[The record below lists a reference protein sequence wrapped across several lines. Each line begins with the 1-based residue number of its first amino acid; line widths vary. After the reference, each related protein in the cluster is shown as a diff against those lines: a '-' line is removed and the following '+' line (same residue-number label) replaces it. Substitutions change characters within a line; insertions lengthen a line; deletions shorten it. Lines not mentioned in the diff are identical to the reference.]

1 MDGFKDQQIK
11 RTKTAG
17 TVAGKAKKAELN
29 INPVPLDM
37 VAGERKSVGKP
48 SVNAQNIG
56 KNIKKSNPATAK
68 LQTEAVNKVPEIKN
82 VKKAEKKAK
91 HLTPK
96 QIAARAKAIKKKET
110 GDKISELHTLLDA
123 QVAEMFEGYRGSDGI
138 PDIMD
143 YENVKESDKNKRIKE
158 AIKRESYAEQISQ
171 YEENQGDSPEIIRGD
186 VRDKEELKRK
196 INEFMELTSK
206 ELDIDTDEKFV
217 NNLAEN
223 YERCLKA
230 ETVKKML
237 DQAIEGGYLP
247 DDMDT
252 ESVLNRAAGYEEL
265 KFYMDNR
272 KELMKSKYYKYFS
285 SEDVAYTDNQ
295 IGHMIQKLES
305 SKNNEELLSYLR
317 WVKNLRAQGFVRKKG
332 IKSETKKITKKAKDQ
347 EEILKTKHEKRM
359 LIEKMTDNALNF
371 RESPAFREKDYDSR
385 YTRELFMRKLAEFN
399 KLKVTD
405 LHMGSIRD
413 LTEHFDENAR
423 MFEQAREFENF
434 LFMAARLDSMEISDK
449 DMIKLRAKIRVFS
462 DAEKMA
468 YWVQETILLR
478 PEEAVNDLTYADIE
492 KRAADNAY
500 RSKWSS
506 RDDGPEFKLGMNL
519 NKHFDAINRMFK
531 QEHADRKE
539 HIRRIYGL
547 MHPVNEEG
555 EDGEDHLKPG
565 EISEEELNKRAA
577 DYQKNALFNEHL
589 IYGHQYLASVWN
601 RKMNCFR
608 EAYLKRTGIDAAKA
622 MKPERSL
629 SAYTAGMSS
638 KEYMKLVNLLD
649 HGTEEEKDKF
659 FKSMIKEAEDL
670 DPDVFDLSAGNKTMG
685 NIFFKYARNGFLGNF
700 EDFANYLKDPEDK
713 AKAKAYHGVGCGF
726 YVDLQNVAQKYIA
739 TGKYARAVKTEEMFK
754 YFNTYEQFSSD
765 CDEHM
770 DDNDEYV
777 QNGFTYINK
786 EEWHGLGQ
794 IMSGPQ
800 FASSSRVPLR
810 YRGLPDQSEYEVTP
824 QVSKYEEFVRFGV
837 WKKTSKEDLASI
849 KKFMS
854 EHTGEKA
861 VKTEMI
867 TFAKDLSKQ
876 VPGAG
881 APDESIRRYCADAEK
896 VFAKIMSLD
905 PADLS
910 FKTYKDII
918 SDEKKFNTCAEGVSL
933 AESAAG
939 LLEHYRTFYENRGE
953 KKYGKVLKL
962 NKDYIKEVEARI
974 DLLKCVK
981 PFFDGE
987 FASLCDSP
995 VLGEFDSIDDMLHQ
1009 PDKIYR
1015 DKIAQAKNDKKT
1027 KNAEAIE
1034 KIRSFIK
1041 KLDGFDIYSPLN
1053 VIERRYRSKHGIRN
1067 DRHGTPKEVANVL
1080 NATKSVLKA
1089 KKAGSIKV
1097 DAYGK
1102 EFFDTMLKA
1111 YFTEKELTVRDRE
1124 KLLMNPASQQYIKH
1138 KNREA
1143 LIGARMAVC
1152 NGLYGIKNK
1161 LNKADQ
1167 VAAGDEVINNLLP
1180 FMKSDNQK
1188 YNDELIKKYNDK
1200 KQRDSVIDE
1209 MTRQVTSISMDLN
1222 LKSDAAV
1229 AKNTQALEY
1238 ITKVAYAYRNI
1249 LKANPDYMERLKNR
1263 QAGADKNDY
1272 RIVTD
1277 KVNRLFAIS
1286 DYYRA
1291 RKLLITNSYYVLH
1304 ENEELSSDKR
1314 SARTS
1319 EQRKI
1324 AELYALINKCA
1335 DRLRDGAYDE
1345 RESDDME
1352 QILSDLEAKATR
1364 EAFMTGRVDM
1374 NAMSVSKLKKTHS
1387 NLSKF
1392 LAETQLEDEDEQGIN
1407 SGNIHKIQE
1416 GIDDKNAFPDMK
1428 KTLTP
1433 EVREILKASLVDFG
1447 MNRKLRGPV
1456 KTSLIYTDRQQKLKD
1471 RLNKFLT
1478 IKEAEKDEKTN
1489 AIKKP
1494 AVLYSSFALANPK
1507 NKDEVYDFHTNPVR
1521 LMGDIV
1527 FLLGDEAS
1535 EEEIM
1540 DMFDGLLIGQKGEL
1554 DLNDEKQWEYA
1565 KNRWLRS
1572 VKKLYDLETAAVLKY
1587 EQTYGALIGQIPVGN
1602 FVQSLGSGLVEFHI
1616 RSRFAGQNVLEL
1628 CDEQNIKTVDGKELS
1643 VGELLVKEGLLS
1655 KADNERCRMLAGSY
1669 QQKSSYVTTY
1679 YRGLFDNFGDGDNY
1693 DSDYGTTYG
1702 ETQNWLY
1709 TDSNSPIEG
1718 PRMSKAMRR
1727 KLWKEAQASQDK
1739 NILGGNLVVA
1749 VNKPVLNLYSSSERK
1764 EMKKQRAKDLQIA
1777 KFAAGYMDTRA
1788 EDLYDETIKAINGEN
1803 LPEETKTL
1811 IRDTLVNFHPAMYQ
1825 SGKIE
1830 KKQENGKEVRREA
1843 KVKGTDEFYE
1853 NVKKFLGM
1861 GVNEGDRIKA
1871 KREAFMEFSKLSKLL
1886 IMYPPTMNDPEDIMS
1901 KDGVRESD
1909 HNVINGTNALLKL
1922 EARHRMHVAIQD
1934 LASGPDVKTWLDQK
1948 SHKEYRSDLKNHLRT
1963 EMIYALM
1970 RSDFYLNMKD
1980 IENPGKT
1987 LTERNYELLR
1997 NMGLFKVG
2005 KQYLDLDRDILTDE
2019 AVIALNEFGIRID
2032 APLYEEEKPVI
2043 VPVAKKA
2050 DKSKK
2055 ADEKAEADKKAE
2067 AVENLNVINI
2077 INEEDEEAPAVM
2089 APVFEGLQYDH
2100 QGATQYCWACT
2111 LAGLMNAYA
2120 GKQIT
2125 NLATITKQSSRLKAP
2140 SYAKS
2145 GFSDEAAYQTAVEFA
2160 KDMYSGAKTGNPSLV
2175 GDYVH
2180 KVLPNTA
2187 IRSVMIGV
2195 ERGKTEQ
2202 SEAEFKR
2209 IAAEQIKKGP
2219 FGILHNGHYVL
2230 VRGIQGDR
2238 LLVNNSLSADPSEV
2252 APYDYKISQIFS
2264 VGEDDPKIKQI
2275 EMVWL
2280 QDMKGSEQAI
2290 ADEFKFAYDAK
2301 TGEFKVDNTRKKDSQ
2316 GKSKETILHKD
2327 GIEGSYVSANE
2338 IVAQQIY
2345 IPKFMSRDQ
2354 AGAGEP
2360 VVEQPIEQHED
2371 QQMREDEKDAGEQP
2385 LEQNIIQPVLQ
2396 NVEERG
2402 KNESMQ
2408 KKAEEKAK
2416 EKAEDK
2422 KAEKAKEKP
2431 EDKKAVKGKEKA
2443 EEKKAGK
2450 EKEKA
2455 EDKKAV
2461 KEKEENKGKKT
2472 ENKNEIKESR
2482 IEIEEDPI
2490 EAGYKEE
2497 NSRIDELYE
2506 GSGIPKKD
2514 LKHVKEATKAKWR
2527 YVKKANASL
2536 PKKESEELERI
2547 QSSIDHGFDPRGFK
2561 VLLRPVNVDKNGD
2574 PLTEED
2580 KKNLELNIR
2589 DFESYKKNSISAR
2602 KPHLDYLVND
2612 MIENMFSPD
2621 QLKDPDYIRNNKE
2634 RAIRFI
2640 SQVHYISD
2648 HIRAHWKYYL
2658 TQADPKIRVFAFL
2671 FRGSFYSDMVTTSI
2685 NTALYGYGFGSA
2697 IIGSSSQ
2704 YGSVIPYRKGDNYK
2718 LIKKENEKLAGK
2730 SSYYG
2735 MATITTYEALYS
2747 EDRNK
2752 PFTKE
2757 GKRMIEE
2764 ARSDDD
2770 NLMYSFSAPLRY
2782 EITKKY
2788 GQKNDRDKIDN
2799 DLVLGITADKM
2810 GEFFKK
2816 KDDKKYLNSMLKE
2829 INNYMKLYEPK
2840 PENATSLKDDL
2851 K

>member
-17 TVAGKAKKAELN
+17 TVANKAKKAELN
-29 INPVPLDM
+29 INPANLDM
-37 VAGERKSVGKP
+37 IAGERKSVGKP

-56 KNIKKSNPATAK
+56 KNIKKPNPATAK
-68 LQTEAVNKVPEIKN
+68 LKTEAVNKVPEIKN

-91 HLTPK
+91 PLTPK

-138 PDIMD
+138 PDTMD

-158 AIKRESYAEQISQ
+158 AIKRESYAEQIYQ
-171 YEENQGDSPEIIRGD
+171 YEESQGDSPEIIRGD

-237 DQAIEGGYLP
+237 DEAIEGGYLP

-317 WVKNLRAQGFVRKKG
+317 CVKTLRAQGFDRKKG
-332 IKSETKKITKKAKDQ
+332 IKSESKKITKKAKDQ
-347 EEILKTKHEKRM
+347 DEILKTKHEKRM

-405 LHMGSIRD
+405 LHMGSVRD

-434 LFMAARLDSMEISDK
+434 LFMAARLDSMEVSDN

-468 YWVQETILLR
+468 YWVQEIILLH

-506 RDDGPEFKLGMNL
+506 RDDGPDLKLGMNL
-519 NKHFDAINRMFK
+519 NKHFEAINRMFK

-547 MHPVNEEG
+547 MHPVNAEG
-555 EDGEDHLKPG
+555 EDGEEHLVPG

-577 DYQKNALFNEHL
+577 DYQKNALFNEH
-589 IYGHQYLASVWN
+589 IINGHQYLAGVWN

-608 EAYLKRTGIDAAKA
+608 EAYLKRTGIDAANA

-649 HGTEEEKDKF
+649 HGTEEEKEKF

-670 DPDVFDLSAGNKTMG
+670 DPKVFDLSDGNKTMG
-685 NIFFKYARNGFLGNF
+685 NIFFKYARNGFMGNF
-700 EDFANYLKDPEDK
+700 EDFANYLKDPEDQ

-739 TGKYARAVKTEEMFK
+739 TGKYARAVMTEEMFK

-786 EEWHGLGQ
+786 DEWYGLGQ

-837 WKKTSKEDLASI
+837 WKKTSKEDLATI

-854 EHTGEKA
+854 GHTGEKA

-876 VPGAG
+876 VPEAG

-905 PADLS
+905 PADFS

-918 SDEKKFNTCAEGVSL
+918 SDEKKFNTCAEGISL

-962 NKDYIKEVEARI
+962 NREYIKEIEARI
-974 DLLKCVK
+974 DLLKCAK

-987 FASLCDSP
+987 FASLCDSE

-1009 PDKIYR
+1009 PDKIYL
-1015 DKIAQAKNDKKT
+1015 DKIAQAKQNKKT
-1027 KNAEAIE
+1027 KDAEAIE
-1034 KIRSFIK
+1034 KIREFIK
-1041 KLDGFDIYSPLN
+1041 KLDGFDVHTPLN
-1053 VIERRYRSKHGIRN
+1053 VLEKRYRTKHGIRN
-1067 DRHGTPKEVANVL
+1067 DRNSTPKEVANIL
-1080 NATKSVLKA
+1080 NGTKSVFKS
-1089 KKAGSIKV
+1089 KNAGKIKIKV
-1097 DAYGK
+1097 AGE
-1102 EFFDTMLKA
+1102 EFFRESLKG
-1111 YFTEKELTVRDRE
+1111 YFAEQELTVRDRE
-1124 KLLMNPASQQYIKH
+1124 KLLVKKDSQQFIKNNN
-1138 KNREA
+1138 KET
-1143 LIGARMAVC
+1143 LITSGMAVR
-1152 NGLYGIKNK
+1152 NSLYGIKNK
-1161 LNKADQ
+1161 LSNDIRMI
-1167 VAAGDEVINNLLP
+1167 AGEETLNSLIP
-1180 FMKSDNQK
+1180 FMKTDDLK
-1188 YNDELIKKYNDK
+1188 YNEELIRKYSDVK
-1200 KQRDSVIDE
+1200 TRDSVIDE
-1209 MTRQVTSISMDLN
+1209 MTKSIMAVNVDLN
-1222 LKSDAAV
+1222 LASDAAF
-1229 AKNTQALEY
+1229 AKSAQTLEY
-1238 ITKVAYAYRNI
+1238 ITRVAYGYREI
-1249 LKANPDYMERLKNR
+1249 LRANPGYIDRLKNR
-1263 QAGADKNDY
+1263 QSGASKNDH
-1272 RIVTD
+1272 RMVTERL
-1277 KVNRLFAIS
+1277 NRLFAIS

-1291 RKLLITNSYYVLH
+1291 RKLLVTNSYYILH
-1304 ENEELSSDKR
+1304 ENSELSMDKK
-1314 SARTS
+1314 SARNE

-1324 AELYALINKCA
+1324 AELYALVNKCA
-1335 DRLRDGAYDE
+1335 DRISDAAYEE
-1345 RESDDME
+1345 RENDDME
-1352 QILSDLEAKATR
+1352 QILSDLEAKAAR

-1392 LAETQLEDEDEQGIN
+1392 LAETQLEGEEEQGIN
-1407 SGNIHKIQE
+1407 SANIHKIQE

-1456 KTSLIYTDRQQKLKD
+1456 KTSLIFTDRQQKLKD
-1471 RLNKFLT
+1471 RLDKFLT

-1494 AVLYSSFALANPK
+1494 AVMHTSFTLANPK
-1507 NKDEVYDFHTNPVR
+1507 NKDEVYSFKTSPVR

-1535 EEEIM
+1535 EDEII
-1540 DMFDGLLIGQKGEL
+1540 DIFDGLLIGSKGGL
-1554 DLNDEKQWEYA
+1554 DLNDEKQWAYA
-1565 KNRWLRS
+1565 KDRWIKS
-1572 VKKLYDLETAAVLKY
+1572 VKKLYDLESAAMFKY
-1587 EQTYGALIGQIPVGN
+1587 EQTYGSLIGQVPVGS
-1602 FVQSLGSGLVEFHI
+1602 FVQSLGNGLVQFHT

-1628 CDEQNIKTVDGKELS
+1628 CDEQEIKTGDGKEIS

-1655 KADNERCRMLAGSY
+1655 KSDNERCRMLAGSY

-1679 YRGLFDNFGDGDNY
+1679 YRGLFGNFGDGDNY

-1788 EDLYDETIKAINGEN
+1788 EDLYDETIKAINGED

-1871 KREAFMEFSKLSKLL
+1871 KREAFMEFSKLSKLF
-1886 IMYPPTMNDPEDIMS
+1886 IMYPATMNDPEDIMS

-1934 LASGPDVKTWLDQK
+1934 LASGPDVKTWLDQN
-1948 SHKEYRSDLKNHLRT
+1948 SHKDYRSDLKTHLRT

-1997 NMGLFKVG
+1997 NIGVFKVD
-2005 KQYLDLDRDILTDE
+2005 KMYLDLDRDILTDE
-2019 AVIALNEFGIRID
+2019 AMIALNEFGIRID
-2032 APLYEEEKPVI
+2032 APIYEEVKPVE
-2043 VPVAKKA
+2043 VPVAKKEN
-2050 DKSKK
+2050 KSKK
-2055 ADEKAEADKKAE
+2055 ADEKAEADKKAGAATEKEKTAE
-2067 AVENLNVINI
+2067 AKEKEKASTAKEKKKAEAEKNLNVINI
-2077 INEEDEEAPAVM
+2077 INEEEEEAPAVM

-2145 GFSDEAAYQTAVEFA
+2145 GFTDEAAYQTAVEFA

-2209 IAAEQIKKGP
+2209 IASEQIKKGP

-2230 VRGIQGDR
+2230 VRGIRGDR

-2301 TGEFKVDNTRKKDSQ
+2301 TGEFKVDNTKKKDSQ

-2345 IPKFMSRDQ
+2345 IPKFMLKQ
-2354 AGAGEP
+2354 AGAEEP
-2360 VVEQPIEQHED
+2360 QVEQPV
-2371 QQMREDEKDAGEQP
+2371 
-2385 LEQNIIQPVLQ
+2385 EQNIIQPVLQ
-2396 NVEERG
+2396 AVEEP
-2402 KNESMQ
+2402 KIKEPVE
-2408 KKAEEKAK
+2408 KKTEEKAK
-2416 EKAEDK
+2416 EKA
-2422 KAEKAKEKP
+2422 KEKT
-2431 EDKKAVKGKEKA
+2431 EEKKDEKKEEKIVEKKEEKT
-2443 EEKKAGK
+2443 EEKKA
-2450 EKEKA
+2450 
-2455 EDKKAV
+2455 
-2461 KEKEENKGKKT
+2461 ENK
-2472 ENKNEIKESR
+2472 
-2482 IEIEEDPI
+2482 EEDPY
-2490 EAGYKEE
+2490 EAGCREE
-2497 NSRIDELYE
+2497 LKKIDELYD
-2506 GSGIPKKD
+2506 GSGIPQND
-2514 LKHVKEATKAKWR
+2514 LKHVKEAAEAKWNFTKR
-2527 YVKKANASL
+2527 VNHAL
-2536 PKKESEELERI
+2536 PEKENKELEKT
-2547 QSSIDHGFDPRGFK
+2547 QSGFAFGYDPRGLK
-2561 VLLRPVNVDKNGD
+2561 VLLRPVNVDKNGE

-2580 KKNLELNIR
+2580 KKNRELNLR
-2589 DFESYKKNSISAR
+2589 DYESYKQLNISKR
-2602 KPHLDYLVND
+2602 KPHLDYVVED
-2612 MIENMFSPD
+2612 IIKNMFTLE
-2621 QLKDPDYIRNNKE
+2621 QLGDPEFIRANKDK
-2634 RAIRFI
+2634 AIRFV
-2640 SQVHYISD
+2640 SLMHYIGD
-2648 HIRAHWKYYL
+2648 HLRGHWKYYL

-2671 FRGSFYSDMVTTSI
+2671 FRGTFFSDLVTGSI
-2685 NTALYGYGFGSA
+2685 NNALYGYGYGNA
-2697 IIGSSSQ
+2697 ILGSSSQ
-2704 YGSVIPYRKGDNYK
+2704 HANTIPYRKGDDYK
-2718 LIKKENEKLAGK
+2718 SIKKENDNMAGK
-2730 SSYYG
+2730 SSYYV
-2735 MATITTYEALYS
+2735 MATLTTYEALYS
-2747 EDRNK
+2747 GDKNM
-2752 PFTKE
+2752 PFTEQGQK
-2757 GKRMIEE
+2757 MIED
-2764 ARSDDD
+2764 AREDDY
-2770 NLMYSFSAPLRY
+2770 NMMNSFSAPLQY
-2782 EITKKY
+2782 QLTKKL
-2788 GQKNDRDKIDN
+2788 GKKKDRDQIDN
-2799 DLVLGITADKM
+2799 ELIMQLSAEKM
-2810 GEFFKK
+2810 SEFFKK
-2816 KDDKKYLNSMLKE
+2816 KDDKKYLKSMLKE
-2829 INNYMKLYEPK
+2829 IKEYMKLYEPN
-2840 PENATSLKDDL
+2840 PENASSLKDDL